1 MNNFPL
7 VDKKGKLYDRF
18 PYIRIRTVGGQS
30 YDYYY
35 FDLDPKQYVPRRYM
49 PASSDGFIPNV
60 KYTNYFMSEQEV
72 MKMFLNAHKKRSEF
86 LFINGSMAIQW
97 SNIDSL
103 EVVMDGNVI
112 CFGEVEWNE
121 SKAIIKEEPYVVD
134 ISDID
139 LTEDV
144 IETRLFDSKKEIEDY
159 LNSLKITDK
168 KKELMDLF
176 ESK

>member
-30 YDYYY
+30 YDFHY
-35 FDLDPKQYVPRRYM
+35 FDNDPKSYVPRRYM
-49 PASSDGFIPNV
+49 TESDDGFIPIV

-72 MKMFLNAHKKRSEF
+72 MKMFLNTYKKRSEF
-86 LFINGSMAIQW
+86 LLINGSMAIQW

-103 EVVMDGNVI
+103 EVIMDGNII

-121 SKAIIKEEPYVVD
+121 RKAIIKDEPYIAD
-134 ISDID
+134 ISEID
-139 LTEDV
+139 LSEDV
-144 IETRLFDSKKEIEDY
+144 LETRLFDGKKEVEEY
-159 LNSLKITDK
+159 LNSLEITDK

-176 ESK
+176 G